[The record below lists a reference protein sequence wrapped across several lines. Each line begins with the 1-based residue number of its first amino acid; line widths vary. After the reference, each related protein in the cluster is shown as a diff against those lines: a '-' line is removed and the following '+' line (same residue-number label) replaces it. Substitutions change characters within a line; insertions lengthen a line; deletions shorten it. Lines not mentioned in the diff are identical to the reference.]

1 MSVRTMFIVAGP
13 PGAGKSTVF
22 SLAEFAERT
31 FNADD
36 RAAELNGGSYR
47 SIPLSVR
54 QIVNHEFELFVHANI
69 RAGNSFALETTLRSA
84 ITFEQARLARD
95 NGFRVSMRYVALDS
109 VERHIE
115 RVRRRAELG
124 GHSASDGTLRQIHTS
139 SISNLRVALDP
150 AESGIE
156 SVRIF
161 DNTRFDR
168 PAARVL
174 TARDGRIVRIAADF
188 PAWLQTALG
197 WTQQDLDQVR
207 YTLTEQRG

>member
-1 MSVRTMFIVAGP
+1 MFIVAGP
-13 PGAGKSTVF
+13 PGAGKSTIF
-22 SLAEFAERT
+22 SLAAYAERT

-36 RAAELNGGSYR
+36 RAAELNAGSYR
-47 SIPLSVR
+47 NIPLSIR
-54 QIVNHEFELFVHANI
+54 KIVNREFELFVHQNI
-69 RAGNSFALETTLRSA
+69 RARNSFAVETTLRSG
-84 ITFEQARLARD
+84 ITFDQALLARD

-115 RVRRRAELG
+115 RVKRRAELG
-124 GHSASDGTLRQIHTS
+124 GHSASDGTLRQIHAS
-139 SISNLRVALDP
+139 SMSNLRLALDP

-168 PAARVL
+168 PATRVL
-174 TARDGRIVRIAADF
+174 SARDGRILRIAADF

-197 WTQQDLDQVR
+197 WTQQDLDRVR
-207 YTLTEQRG
+207 STLTKQRC